1 MPEKIMP
8 LDQALL
14 DTNIVI
20 DLFAGEPLIAE
31 RLAGKS
37 ALFLPVPALGELY
50 RGAFK
55 SSRVDE
61 NLRRINTFRERV
73 AVLNC
78 DAETARWYGE
88 TKNDLAAKGKPIP
101 ENDLW
106 IAAIAR
112 QHSLLLITRDA
123 HFKSV
128 SNLHLDL
135 LKRP

>member
-1 MPEKIMP
+1 VPP
-8 LDQALL
+8 DRALL

-20 DLFAGEPLIAE
+20 GLFAGEPLIAE
-31 RLAGKS
+31 RLASKA

-61 NLRRINTFRERV
+61 NLRRINTFKERV
-73 AVLNC
+73 AVLTC
-78 DAETARWYGE
+78 DGDTARWYGE
-88 TKNDLAAKGKPIP
+88 TKNTLLAKGKPIP

-123 HFKSV
+123 HFQSV
-128 SNLHLDL
+128 SDLHLEFI
-135 LKRP
+135 KPA